1 MADDIPVKI
10 SQNQELK
17 GRGPIVILGPNGS
30 GKTRHAVNMLNWNG
44 NNAEMVAALRNI
56 ALSEHLG
63 MQPLAQAKQNLT
75 RFYQQRRSQYWELSN
90 EINQLFSKIM
100 AEDAASAV
108 AFRDNYLRGNATEPE
123 KTKVTVIQNMWE
135 RLFPGRHI
143 SFAGYSPKVRSNLTG
158 GESEY
163 PAQRM
168 SDGER
173 VALYLAARVL
183 DTSKPILIVDEPEV
197 HFHSRLAVRFWNE
210 LEDLRKDVRLVYI
223 THDLSFALSRRD
235 ATYVILMP
243 GKEPN
248 VVYLPEEIPRE
259 LASSLLSA
267 ASFSIQARRIVFCE
281 GEEGKSLDC
290 QVYSSWF
297 YEHDTAVVPVGS
309 CRDVVETVAR
319 FADTKLVV
327 GLTAIGVVDRDYWPD
342 NYLNSFDDSIHVL
355 PVHEIENL
363 LLLKGIFTAVA
374 KHLGKSET
382 NQLYDEFIQYA
393 KSKFKGNGELLI
405 YQVSERFK
413 RRAESEF
420 FSAINGLKPESSTEE
435 TRNLYAQR
443 LTPSNWQ
450 TSPVDLFQTE
460 QKIIEEALD
469 GPVDKFLKVL
479 PGKVFF
485 ADIEKFLGIDRTA
498 YVGLICAALKV
509 TDDSQDSLH
518 GLGKQIENT
527 LEPILP
533 SRKPPAEES
542 PSQ

>member
-10 SQNQELK
+10 RPDQELK
-17 GRGPIVILGPNGS
+17 GQGPIVILGPNGS

-56 ALSEHLG
+56 ALGEHVG
-63 MQPLAQAKQNLT
+63 MQPLAQAEQNLT
-75 RFYQQRRSQYWELSN
+75 QFYQRRRSRYWELSN
-90 EINQLFSKIM
+90 EIDQLFSKLM
-100 AEDAASAV
+100 AEDSASAV
-108 AFRDNYLRGNATEPE
+108 AFRDSYLRGDTAKPE
-123 KTKVTVIQNMWE
+123 ETKLTIIREMWE
-135 RLFPGRHI
+135 RVFPGRHI
-143 SFAGYSPKVRSNLTG
+143 RFTGYTPKVRSDFEGTE
-158 GESEY
+158 GEYS
-163 PAQRM
+163 AQRM

-197 HFHSRLAVRFWNE
+197 HLHSRLAVRFWNE

-223 THDLSFALSRRD
+223 THDLFFALSRRA

-243 GKEPN
+243 GEEPTVFN
-248 VVYLPEEIPRE
+248 LPEEIPRE
-259 LASSLLSA
+259 VASSLLSA
-267 ASFSIQARRIVFCE
+267 ASFSIQAHRIVFCE
-281 GEEGKSLDC
+281 GEEGTSLDC
-290 QVYSSWF
+290 QVYSAWF
-297 YEHDTAVVPVGS
+297 CDHDTAVVPVGS
-309 CRDVVETVAR
+309 CRDVVETVTR

-327 GLTAIGVVDRDYWPD
+327 GLTAIGVIDRDYWPD
-342 NYLNSFDDSIHVL
+342 DYLNSLDGSISVL

-363 LLLKGIFTAVA
+363 LLLEGIFTAVA

-382 NQLYDEFIQYA
+382 DQLYNKFIQYV
-393 KSKFKGNGELLI
+393 KSKFKENSELLI

-420 FSAINGLKPESSTEE
+420 FSAINGLKPQSSTEE
-435 TRNLYAQR
+435 TRDLYAHR

-450 TSPVDLFQTE
+450 TPPVDLFQTE

-485 ADIEKFLGIDRTA
+485 GDIEKFLGIDRTA
-498 YVGLICAALKV
+498 YVDLVCAALKV
-509 TDDSQDSLH
+509 TDYSQNSLH
-518 GLGKQIENT
+518 ALGKQIENA
-527 LEPILP
+527 LESLLP
-533 SRKPPAEES
+533 PRKTPAEES
-542 PSQ
+542 SSQ